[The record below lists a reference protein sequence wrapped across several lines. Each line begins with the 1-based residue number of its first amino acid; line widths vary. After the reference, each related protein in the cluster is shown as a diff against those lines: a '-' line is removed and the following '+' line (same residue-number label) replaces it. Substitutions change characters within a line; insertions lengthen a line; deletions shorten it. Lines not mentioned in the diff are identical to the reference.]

1 MTPDLQAKY
10 ERLQAILREM
20 GAVVVGLSGGVD
32 STLLVKVAHD
42 TLGDRCV
49 AVIGKSE
56 AFPEGEIDQ
65 ALQLA
70 QQIGVR
76 VRVVPTHELQ
86 NPLFQVN
93 RPDRCYHC
101 KTELFRVLRRVAE
114 EEGIAWIADGSH
126 QDDAGDYRPGMRAAQ
141 EQGVRA
147 PLLEAGFT
155 KAEIRALAKAL
166 QLPIW
171 DKPSFAC
178 LSSRFPYGTVITRE
192 LLQKVDRAERYL
204 RELGFRQVRVRH
216 HDTIVRIEVEPR
228 DFERILH
235 HAPQIVAHMKSLGY
249 LYVALDLEGYR
260 SGKMNDALA
269 LHANEPARLIEN
281 GMRTNAP
288 EESPASTES

>member
-1 MTPDLQAKY
+1 MTAELQAKY

-32 STLLVKVAHD
+32 STLLVKVAYA
-42 TLGDRCV
+42 TLGNQCL

-56 AFPEGEIDQ
+56 AFPEGEIEQ

-76 VRVVPTHELQ
+76 VRIVPTHELQ

-101 KTELFRVLRRVAE
+101 KTELFSVLRRVAD
-114 EEGIAWIADGSH
+114 EEGIPWIADGTH
-126 QDDAGDYRPGMRAAQ
+126 ADDTGDYRPGMRAAQ

-155 KAEIRALAKAL
+155 KADIRALAKHL
-166 QLPIW
+166 GLPIW

-178 LSSRFPYGTVITRE
+178 LSSRFPYGTVITRD

-216 HDTIVRIEVEPR
+216 HDTILRIEVEPQ
-228 DFERILH
+228 DFEQVLQ

-260 SGKMNDALA
+260 SGKMNDVL
-269 LHANEPARLIEN
+269 NRERKQE
-281 GMRTNAP
+281 
-288 EESPASTES
+288 ASR

>member
-1 MTPDLQAKY
+1 
-10 ERLQAILREM
+10 
-20 GAVVVGLSGGVD
+20 V
-32 STLLVKVAHD
+32 
-42 TLGDRCV
+42 LGKRCV

-56 AFPEGEIDQ
+56 AFPEGEIEA

-101 KTELFRVLRRVAE
+101 KTELYSVLRRVAD
-114 EEGIAWIADGSH
+114 EEGVAWIADGAH
-126 QDDAGDYRPGMRAAQ
+126 ADDLGDYRPGMRAAS
-141 EQGVRA
+141 EHGVRA

-155 KAEIRALAKAL
+155 KADIRALARHL
-166 QLPIW
+166 GLPIW

-192 LLQKVDRAERYL
+192 LLQKVDRAERFL

-216 HDTIVRIEVEPR
+216 HETLVRIEVEPH
-228 DFERILH
+228 DFEQVLQ
-235 HAPQIVAHMKSLGY
+235 HAPAIVAHMKSLGY

-260 SGKMNDALA
+260 SGKMNDALRA
-269 LHANEPARLIEN
+269 TPP
-281 GMRTNAP
+281 RTGYDS
-288 EESPASTES
+288 E

>member
-1 MTPDLQAKY
+1 MTPELQAKF
-10 ERLQAILREM
+10 EQLQAILREM

-32 STLLVKVAHD
+32 STLLVKVAHEV
-42 TLGDRCV
+42 LGERCV

-56 AFPEGEIDQ
+56 AFPDGEIEE

-70 QQIGVR
+70 RHIGAR

-101 KTELFRVLRRVAE
+101 KTELYSVLRRVAD
-114 EEGIAWIADGSH
+114 EEGIPWIADGTH
-126 QDDAGDYRPGMRAAQ
+126 ADDLGDYRPGMRAAQ
-141 EQGVRA
+141 EHGVRA

-155 KAEIRALAKAL
+155 KADIRALARHL
-166 QLPIW
+166 GLPIW

-192 LLQKVDRAERYL
+192 LLQKVDRAERFL

-216 HDTIVRIEVEPR
+216 HETIVRIEVEPP
-228 DFERILH
+228 DFERVLQ
-235 HAPQIVAHMKSLGY
+235 HAPAIVAHMKSLGY

-260 SGKMNDALA
+260 SGKMNDALRA
-269 LHANEPARLIEN
+269 TPP
-281 GMRTNAP
+281 RTGYDS
-288 EESPASTES
+288 E